1 MIDMHK
7 TCAEVAA
14 LVEEVRDD
22 QLAAPTP
29 CAEYTVADLL
39 DHLDGVAVGFTIAA
53 GGAEPDRVGVA
64 DRLRGL
70 AAAWGVPAAWEGET
84 EGPAGLVLPNAVWGR
99 IVLTEVVVHG
109 WDLATATG
117 NGLVLPEDAL
127 RHCHEHVARFV
138 PGAPLPE
145 LWGPPVAVAS
155 DAPLLDRILGITGR
169 TPV

>member
-1 MIDMHK
+1 MHE

-14 LVEEVRDD
+14 LVEGVRDD
-22 QLAAPTP
+22 QRAAPTP

-39 DHLDGVAVGFTIAA
+39 DHLDGVAVGFTVAA
-53 GGAEPDRVGVA
+53 DRVGVA

-70 AAAWGVPAAWEGET
+70 ADAWGVPAAWEGET
-84 EGPAGLVLPNAVWGR
+84 EGPVGLVLPNAVWGR

-117 NGLVLPEDAL
+117 NGLALPEDAL
-127 RHCHEHVARFV
+127 RHCYEHVVRFV
-138 PGAPLPE
+138 PEAPLPE
-145 LWGPPVAVAS
+145 LWGPPVAVPP